1 MEQNYLIY
9 LLEAV
14 VTTIVLGTIAIPLLK
29 KLKARQSVREEGPK
43 SHRSKNGTP
52 TMGGIFM
59 ILSAVLVLLF
69 NKILD
74 PAALWLL
81 FLTLGHGILGFL
93 DDFIKAE
100 KKRNLGL
107 TAKQKMLGQ
116 IILAVLFCWGVV
128 DTLHLPFSIA
138 IPFTNIDIYIG
149 AFYYIFVIL
158 VIVGAS
164 NAVNLTDGLD
174 GLASGCCVIAFSAYA
189 VYCYL
194 SGNNDL
200 GYFIIILAGTC
211 IGFLFFN
218 YHPAKIFMG
227 DTGSL
232 ALGGAIAGISVMT
245 RTELLLIFIG
255 FIFVIEA
262 LSVIIQV
269 ASFQLTGKRVF
280 KMSPLHHHFEKKGWS
295 ETKVVVRFWIVSG
308 VLAACGFSLYFAE
321 TLMAVA

>member
-14 VTTIVLGTIAIPLLK
+14 VTTIVLGIIAIPLLK

-74 PAALWLL
+74 PVVLWLL

-245 RTELLLIFIG
+245 QTELLLIFIG

-280 KMSPLHHHFEKKGWS
+280 KMSPLHHHFELSGWS
-295 ETKVVVRFWIVSG
+295 EVHVVWAFWFVEGI
-308 VLAACGFSLYFAE
+308 AACSSLILSIASN
-321 TLMAVA
+321 AV

>member
-1 MEQNYLIY
+1 MESNYLIY
-9 LLEAV
+9 LAESAV
-14 VTTIVLGTIAIPLLK
+14 LTVILGFFAIPLLK
-29 KLKARQSVREEGPK
+29 KLKARQSIREEGPK
-43 SHRSKNGTP
+43 SHRIKSGTP
-52 TMGGIFM
+52 TMGGLFM
-59 ILSAVLVLLF
+59 LLSAVLVVIF
-69 NKILD
+69 NKMID
-74 PAALWLL
+74 PSVLWLL
-81 FLTLGHGILGFL
+81 FLTLGHGLLGFL

-128 DTLHLPFSIA
+128 DTLHLPYSIA
-138 IPFTNIDIYIG
+138 IPFTHTDISIG
-149 AFYYIFVIL
+149 LLYYPFVVL

-189 VYCYL
+189 MFCYMT
-194 SGNNDL
+194 GFNDL
-200 GYFIIILAGTC
+200 GYFIIILAGSC

-227 DTGSL
+227 DTGSI

-245 RTELLLIFIG
+245 RTELLLIFLG
-255 FIFVIEA
+255 LIFVLEA

-280 KMSPLHHHFEKKGWS
+280 KMSPLHHHFELSGWS
-295 ETKVVVRFWIVSG
+295 EVHVVWAFWIFEG
-308 VLAACGFSLYFAE
+308 IAACVSLLLAIRA
-321 TLMAVA
+321 L

>member
-1 MEQNYLIY
+1 MESNYLIY
-9 LLEAV
+9 LAESAV
-14 VTTIVLGTIAIPLLK
+14 LIVILGFFAIPLLK
-29 KLKARQSVREEGPK
+29 KLKARQSIREEGPK
-43 SHRSKNGTP
+43 SHRIKNGTP
-52 TMGGIFM
+52 TMGGLFM
-59 ILSAVLVLLF
+59 LLAAVLVVVF
-69 NKILD
+69 NKMID
-74 PAALWLL
+74 PAVLWLL
-81 FLTLGHGILGFL
+81 FLTLGHGFLGFL

-128 DTLHLPFSIA
+128 DTLHLPYSIA
-138 IPFTNIDIYIG
+138 IPFTQIDISIG
-149 AFYYIFVIL
+149 LLYYPFVVL

-189 VYCYL
+189 VYCYMT
-194 SGNNDL
+194 GFNDL
-200 GYFIIILAGTC
+200 GYFIIILAGAC

-245 RTELLLIFIG
+245 RTELLLIFLG
-255 FIFVIEA
+255 MIFVLEA

-280 KMSPLHHHFEKKGWS
+280 KMSPLHHHFELSGWS
-295 ETKVVVRFWIVSG
+295 EVHVVWAFWIFEG
-308 VLAACGFSLYFAE
+308 FAACLSLLLAIRA
-321 TLMAVA
+321 L

>member
-1 MEQNYLIY
+1 MESNYLIY
-9 LLEAV
+9 LAESAV
-14 VTTIVLGTIAIPLLK
+14 LTVILGFFAIPLLK
-29 KLKARQSVREEGPK
+29 KLKARQSIREEGPK
-43 SHRSKNGTP
+43 SHRIKNGTP
-52 TMGGIFM
+52 TMGGLFM
-59 ILSAVLVLLF
+59 LLAAVLVVIF
-69 NKILD
+69 NKMID
-74 PAALWLL
+74 PAVLWLL
-81 FLTLGHGILGFL
+81 FLTLGHGFLGFL

-128 DTLHLPFSIA
+128 DTLHLPYSIA
-138 IPFTNIDIYIG
+138 IPFTQIDISIG
-149 AFYYIFVIL
+149 LLYYPFVVL

-189 VYCYL
+189 VYCYMT
-194 SGNNDL
+194 GFNDL
-200 GYFIIILAGTC
+200 GYFIIILAGAC

-245 RTELLLIFIG
+245 RTELLLIFLG
-255 FIFVIEA
+255 MIFVLEA

-280 KMSPLHHHFEKKGWS
+280 KMSPLHHHFELSGWS
-295 ETKVVVRFWIVSG
+295 EVHVVWAFWIFEG
-308 VLAACGFSLYFAE
+308 FAACLSLLLAIRA
-321 TLMAVA
+321 L

>member
-1 MEQNYLIY
+1 MESNYLIY
-9 LLEAV
+9 LAESAV
-14 VTTIVLGTIAIPLLK
+14 LTVILGFFAIPLLK
-29 KLKARQSVREEGPK
+29 KLKARQSIREEGPK
-43 SHRSKNGTP
+43 SHRIKSGTP
-52 TMGGIFM
+52 TMGGLFM
-59 ILSAVLVLLF
+59 LLSAVLGVIF
-69 NKILD
+69 KKMIA
-74 PAALWLL
+74 PSVLWLL
-81 FLTLGHGILGFL
+81 FLTLGHGLLGFL

-128 DTLHLPFSIA
+128 DTLHLPYSIA
-138 IPFTNIDIYIG
+138 IPFTHTDISIG
-149 AFYYIFVIL
+149 LLYYPFVVL

-189 VYCYL
+189 MFCYMT
-194 SGNNDL
+194 GFNDL
-200 GYFIIILAGTC
+200 GYFIIILAGSC

-245 RTELLLIFIG
+245 RTELLLIFLG
-255 FIFVIEA
+255 LIFVLEA

-280 KMSPLHHHFEKKGWS
+280 KMSPLHHHFELSGWS
-295 ETKVVVRFWIVSG
+295 EVHVVWAFWIFEG
-308 VLAACGFSLYFAE
+308 IAACVSLLLAIRA
-321 TLMAVA
+321 L

>member
-1 MEQNYLIY
+1 MESNYLIY
-9 LLEAV
+9 LAESAV
-14 VTTIVLGTIAIPLLK
+14 LTVILGFFAIPLLK
-29 KLKARQSVREEGPK
+29 KLKARQSIREEGPK
-43 SHRSKNGTP
+43 SHRIKSGTP
-52 TMGGIFM
+52 TMGGLFM
-59 ILSAVLVLLF
+59 LLSAVLVVIF
-69 NKILD
+69 NKMID
-74 PAALWLL
+74 PSVLWLL
-81 FLTLGHGILGFL
+81 FLTLGHGLLGFL

-128 DTLHLPFSIA
+128 DTLHLPYSIA
-138 IPFTNIDIYIG
+138 IPFTHTDISIG
-149 AFYYIFVIL
+149 LLYYPFVIL

-189 VYCYL
+189 MFCYMT
-194 SGNNDL
+194 GFNDL
-200 GYFIIILAGTC
+200 GYFIIILAGSC

-245 RTELLLIFIG
+245 RTELLLIFLG
-255 FIFVIEA
+255 LIFVLEA

-280 KMSPLHHHFEKKGWS
+280 KMSPLHHHFELSGWS
-295 ETKVVVRFWIVSG
+295 EVHVVWAFWIFEG
-308 VLAACGFSLYFAE
+308 IAACVSLLLAIRA
-321 TLMAVA
+321 L

>member
-1 MEQNYLIY
+1 MESNYLIY
-9 LLEAV
+9 LAESAV
-14 VTTIVLGTIAIPLLK
+14 LTVILGFLAIPLLK
-29 KLKARQSVREEGPK
+29 KLKARQSIREEGPK
-43 SHRSKNGTP
+43 SHRIKNGTP
-52 TMGGIFM
+52 TMGGLFM
-59 ILSAVLVLLF
+59 LLAAVLVVIF
-69 NKILD
+69 NKMID
-74 PAALWLL
+74 PAVLWLL
-81 FLTLGHGILGFL
+81 FLTLGHGFLGFL

-128 DTLHLPFSIA
+128 DTLHLPYSIA
-138 IPFTNIDIYIG
+138 IPFTQIDISIG
-149 AFYYIFVIL
+149 LLYYPFVVL

-189 VYCYL
+189 VYCYMT
-194 SGNNDL
+194 GFNDL

-245 RTELLLIFIG
+245 RTELLLIFLG
-255 FIFVIEA
+255 MIFVLEA

-280 KMSPLHHHFEKKGWS
+280 KMSPLHHHFELSGWS
-295 ETKVVVRFWIVSG
+295 EVHVVWAFWIFEG
-308 VLAACGFSLYFAE
+308 FAACLSLLLAIRA
-321 TLMAVA
+321 L

>member
-1 MEQNYLIY
+1 MENNYLIY
-9 LLEAV
+9 LAESAV
-14 VTTIVLGTIAIPLLK
+14 LTVILGFFAIPLLK
-29 KLKARQSVREEGPK
+29 KLKARQSIREEGPK
-43 SHRSKNGTP
+43 SHRIKNGTP
-52 TMGGIFM
+52 TMGGLFM
-59 ILSAVLVLLF
+59 LLAAVLVVIF
-69 NKILD
+69 NKMID
-74 PAALWLL
+74 PAVLWLL
-81 FLTLGHGILGFL
+81 FLTLGHGFLGFL

-128 DTLHLPFSIA
+128 DTLHLPYSIA
-138 IPFTNIDIYIG
+138 IPFTQIDISIG
-149 AFYYIFVIL
+149 LLYYPFVVL

-189 VYCYL
+189 VYCYMT
-194 SGNNDL
+194 GFNDL

-245 RTELLLIFIG
+245 RTELLLIFLG
-255 FIFVIEA
+255 MIFVLEA

-280 KMSPLHHHFEKKGWS
+280 KMSPLHHHFELSGWS
-295 ETKVVVRFWIVSG
+295 EVHVVWAFWIFEG
-308 VLAACGFSLYFAE
+308 FAACLSLLLAIRA
-321 TLMAVA
+321 L

>member
-1 MEQNYLIY
+1 MESNYLIY
-9 LLEAV
+9 LAESAV
-14 VTTIVLGTIAIPLLK
+14 LTVILGFFAIPLLK
-29 KLKARQSVREEGPK
+29 KLKARQSIREEGPK
-43 SHRSKNGTP
+43 SHRIKSGTP
-52 TMGGIFM
+52 TMGGLFM
-59 ILSAVLVLLF
+59 LLSAVLVVIF
-69 NKILD
+69 NKMID
-74 PAALWLL
+74 PSVLWLL
-81 FLTLGHGILGFL
+81 FLTLGHGLLGFL

-128 DTLHLPFSIA
+128 DTLHLPYSIA
-138 IPFTNIDIYIG
+138 IPFTHTDISIG
-149 AFYYIFVIL
+149 LLYYPFVVL

-189 VYCYL
+189 MFCYMT
-194 SGNNDL
+194 GFNDL
-200 GYFIIILAGTC
+200 GYFIIILAGSC

-218 YHPAKIFMG
+218 YHPAKIFMW

-245 RTELLLIFIG
+245 RTELLLIFLG
-255 FIFVIEA
+255 LIFVLEA

-280 KMSPLHHHFEKKGWS
+280 KMSPLHHHFELSGWS
-295 ETKVVVRFWIVSG
+295 EVHVVWAFWIFEG
-308 VLAACGFSLYFAE
+308 IAACVSLLLAIRA
-321 TLMAVA
+321 L

>member
-1 MEQNYLIY
+1 MEINYLIY
-9 LLEAV
+9 LAESAV
-14 VTTIVLGTIAIPLLK
+14 LTVILGFFAIPLLK
-29 KLKARQSVREEGPK
+29 KLKARQSIREEGPK
-43 SHRSKNGTP
+43 SHRIKSGTP
-52 TMGGIFM
+52 TMGGLFM
-59 ILSAVLVLLF
+59 LLSAVLVVIF
-69 NKILD
+69 NKMID
-74 PAALWLL
+74 PSVLWLL
-81 FLTLGHGILGFL
+81 FLTLGHGLLGFL

-128 DTLHLPFSIA
+128 DTLHLPYSIA
-138 IPFTNIDIYIG
+138 IPFTHTDISIG
-149 AFYYIFVIL
+149 LLYYPFVVL

-189 VYCYL
+189 MFCYMT
-194 SGNNDL
+194 GFNDL
-200 GYFIIILAGTC
+200 GYFIIILAGSC

-245 RTELLLIFIG
+245 RTELLLIFLG
-255 FIFVIEA
+255 LIFVLEA

-280 KMSPLHHHFEKKGWS
+280 KMSPLHHHFELSGWS
-295 ETKVVVRFWIVSG
+295 EVHVVWAFWIFEG
-308 VLAACGFSLYFAE
+308 IAACVSLLLAIRA
-321 TLMAVA
+321 L

>member
-1 MEQNYLIY
+1 MESNYLIY
-9 LLEAV
+9 LAESAV
-14 VTTIVLGTIAIPLLK
+14 LTVILGFFAIPLLK
-29 KLKARQSVREEGPK
+29 KLKARQSIREEGPK
-43 SHRSKNGTP
+43 SHRIKSGTP
-52 TMGGIFM
+52 TMGGLFM
-59 ILSAVLVLLF
+59 LLSAVLVVIF
-69 NKILD
+69 NKMID
-74 PAALWLL
+74 PSVLWLL
-81 FLTLGHGILGFL
+81 FLTLGHGLLGFL

-128 DTLHLPFSIA
+128 DTLHLPYSIA
-138 IPFTNIDIYIG
+138 IPFTHTDISIG
-149 AFYYIFVIL
+149 LLYYPFVVL

-189 VYCYL
+189 MFCYMT
-194 SGNNDL
+194 GFNDL
-200 GYFIIILAGTC
+200 GYFIIILAGSC

-245 RTELLLIFIG
+245 RTELLLISLG
-255 FIFVIEA
+255 LIFVLEA

-280 KMSPLHHHFEKKGWS
+280 KMSPLHHHFELSGWS
-295 ETKVVVRFWIVSG
+295 EVHVVWAFWIFEG
-308 VLAACGFSLYFAE
+308 IAACVSLLLAIRA
-321 TLMAVA
+321 L

>member
-1 MEQNYLIY
+1 MESNYLIY
-9 LLEAV
+9 LAESAV
-14 VTTIVLGTIAIPLLK
+14 LTVILGFFAIPLLK
-29 KLKARQSVREEGPK
+29 KLKARQSIREEGPK
-43 SHRSKNGTP
+43 SHRIKNGTP
-52 TMGGIFM
+52 TMGGLFM
-59 ILSAVLVLLF
+59 LLAAVLVVVF
-69 NKILD
+69 NKMID
-74 PAALWLL
+74 PAVLWLL
-81 FLTLGHGILGFL
+81 FLTLGHGFLGFL

-128 DTLHLPFSIA
+128 DTLHLPYSIA
-138 IPFTNIDIYIG
+138 IPFTQIDISIG
-149 AFYYIFVIL
+149 LLYYPFVVL

-189 VYCYL
+189 VYCYMT
-194 SGNNDL
+194 GFNDL
-200 GYFIIILAGTC
+200 GYFIIILAGAC

-245 RTELLLIFIG
+245 RTEFLLIFLG
-255 FIFVIEA
+255 MIFVLEA

-280 KMSPLHHHFEKKGWS
+280 KMSPLHHHFELSGWS
-295 ETKVVVRFWIVSG
+295 EVHVVWAFWIFEG
-308 VLAACGFSLYFAE
+308 FAACLSLLLAIRA
-321 TLMAVA
+321 L

>member
-1 MEQNYLIY
+1 MESNYLIY
-9 LLEAV
+9 LAESAV
-14 VTTIVLGTIAIPLLK
+14 LTVILGFFAIPLLK
-29 KLKARQSVREEGPK
+29 KLKARQSIREEGPK
-43 SHRSKNGTP
+43 SHRIKSGTP
-52 TMGGIFM
+52 TMGGLFM
-59 ILSAVLVLLF
+59 LLSAVLVVIF
-69 NKILD
+69 NKMFD
-74 PAALWLL
+74 PSVLWLL
-81 FLTLGHGILGFL
+81 FLTLGHGLLGFL

-128 DTLHLPFSIA
+128 DTLHLPYSIA
-138 IPFTNIDIYIG
+138 IPFTHMDISIG
-149 AFYYIFVIL
+149 LLYYPFVVL

-189 VYCYL
+189 MFCYMT
-194 SGNNDL
+194 GFNDL
-200 GYFIIILAGTC
+200 GYFIIILAGSC

-245 RTELLLIFIG
+245 RTELLLIFLG
-255 FIFVIEA
+255 LIFVLEA

-280 KMSPLHHHFEKKGWS
+280 KMSPLHHHFELSGWS
-295 ETKVVVRFWIVSG
+295 EVHVVWAFWIFEG
-308 VLAACGFSLYFAE
+308 IAACVSLLLAIRA
-321 TLMAVA
+321 L

>member
-1 MEQNYLIY
+1 MESNYLIY
-9 LLEAV
+9 LAESAV
-14 VTTIVLGTIAIPLLK
+14 LTVILGFFAIPLLK
-29 KLKARQSVREEGPK
+29 KLKARQSIREEGPK
-43 SHRSKNGTP
+43 SHRIKNGTP
-52 TMGGIFM
+52 TMGGLFM
-59 ILSAVLVLLF
+59 LLAAVLVVIF
-69 NKILD
+69 NKMID
-74 PAALWLL
+74 PAVLWLL
-81 FLTLGHGILGFL
+81 FLTLGHGFLGFL

-128 DTLHLPFSIA
+128 DTLHLPYSIA
-138 IPFTNIDIYIG
+138 IPFTQIDISIG
-149 AFYYIFVIL
+149 FLYYPFVVL

-189 VYCYL
+189 VYCYMT
-194 SGNNDL
+194 GFNDL

-245 RTELLLIFIG
+245 RTELLLIFLG
-255 FIFVIEA
+255 MIFVLEA

-280 KMSPLHHHFEKKGWS
+280 KMSPLHHHFELSGWS
-295 ETKVVVRFWIVSG
+295 EVHVVWAFWIFEG
-308 VLAACGFSLYFAE
+308 FAACLSLLLAIRA
-321 TLMAVA
+321 L

>member
-1 MEQNYLIY
+1 MESNYLIY
-9 LLEAV
+9 LAESAV
-14 VTTIVLGTIAIPLLK
+14 LTVILGFFAIPLLK
-29 KLKARQSVREEGPK
+29 KLRARQSIREEGPK
-43 SHRSKNGTP
+43 SHRIKNGTP
-52 TMGGIFM
+52 TMGGLFM
-59 ILSAVLVLLF
+59 LLAAVLVVIF
-69 NKILD
+69 NKMID
-74 PAALWLL
+74 PAVLWLL
-81 FLTLGHGILGFL
+81 FLTLGHGFLGFL

-128 DTLHLPFSIA
+128 DTLHLPYSIA
-138 IPFTNIDIYIG
+138 IPFTQIDISIG
-149 AFYYIFVIL
+149 LLYYPFVVL

-189 VYCYL
+189 VYCYMT
-194 SGNNDL
+194 GFNDL
-200 GYFIIILAGTC
+200 GYFIIILAGAC

-245 RTELLLIFIG
+245 RTELLLIFLG
-255 FIFVIEA
+255 MIFVLEA

-280 KMSPLHHHFEKKGWS
+280 KMSPLHHHFELSGWS
-295 ETKVVVRFWIVSG
+295 EVHVVWAFWIFEG
-308 VLAACGFSLYFAE
+308 FAACLSLLLAIRA
-321 TLMAVA
+321 L

>member
-1 MEQNYLIY
+1 MESNYLIY
-9 LLEAV
+9 LAESAV
-14 VTTIVLGTIAIPLLK
+14 LTVILGFFAIPLLK
-29 KLKARQSVREEGPK
+29 KLKARQSIREEGPK
-43 SHRSKNGTP
+43 SHRIKNGTP
-52 TMGGIFM
+52 TMGGLFM
-59 ILSAVLVLLF
+59 LLAAVLVVVF
-69 NKILD
+69 NKMID
-74 PAALWLL
+74 PAVLWLL
-81 FLTLGHGILGFL
+81 FLTLGHGFLGFL

-128 DTLHLPFSIA
+128 DTLHLPYSIA
-138 IPFTNIDIYIG
+138 IPFTQIDISIG
-149 AFYYIFVIL
+149 LLYYPFVVL

-189 VYCYL
+189 VYCYMT
-194 SGNNDL
+194 GFNDL
-200 GYFIIILAGTC
+200 GYFIIILAGAC

-218 YHPAKIFMG
+218 YHPATIFMG

-245 RTELLLIFIG
+245 RTELLLIFLG
-255 FIFVIEA
+255 MIFVLEA

-280 KMSPLHHHFEKKGWS
+280 KMSPLHHHFELSGWS
-295 ETKVVVRFWIVSG
+295 EVHVVWAFWIFEG
-308 VLAACGFSLYFAE
+308 FAACLSLLLAIRA
-321 TLMAVA
+321 L